1 MKNLKILTIVGFSAI
16 VGLSACSSAGTN
28 TATVSNTTTAN
39 RYPAANETTVLNT
52 GDAAHTAATSEKS
65 ADETPAAV
73 KAAFPDAQSFTKQ
86 HKDITPAQIAS
97 IEKETNAKTP
107 DTDHHSYLAFSTN
120 GGARKQIGAATV
132 VKANGK
138 DVVIVYEN
146 KEGRPFV
153 KEIRSEGVPAAF
165 LSQFAGKNHDDK
177 FQIGADIKADGV
189 DGAIAK
195 AIAEAV
201 RVDAL
206 TMQTLYGAADKH

>member
-16 VGLSACSSAGTN
+16 VGLSAACSSAGTN
-28 TATVSNTTTAN
+28 TATTSNTMIANAPAKNTAVV
-39 RYPAANETTVLNT
+39 ANT
-52 GDAAHTAATSEKS
+52 GDVAHATTGEK
-65 ADETPAAV
+65 AGDETPASV

-189 DGAIAK
+189 DDGLAK

-206 TMQTLYGAADKH
+206 TMQTLYGAPDKH

>member
-1 MKNLKILTIVGFSAI
+1 MKNLKILTIIGFSAI
-16 VGLSACSSAGTN
+16 VGLTAACSSGTN
-28 TATVSNTTTAN
+28 TATAPNTTTAN
-39 RYPAANETTVLNT
+39 RPAANTAVVTNS
-52 GDAAHTAATSEKS
+52 GDAAHTATTAEKPGE
-65 ADETPAAV
+65 ETPAVV
-73 KAAFPDAQSFTKQ
+73 KAAFPDAQSFAKQ

-107 DTDHHSYLAFSTN
+107 DTDHHSYLAFSTA

-146 KEGRPFV
+146 KEGRPFI
-153 KEIRSEGVPAAF
+153 KEIRAEGIPAAF
-165 LSQFAGKNHDDK
+165 LTQFAGKNHDDK
-177 FQIGADIKADGV
+177 FQIGGDLKANGV
-189 DGAIAK
+189 DDATAK